1 MTGDAGPRD
10 ADLAAARRTLV
21 AVLNGYQNAALL
33 YVAAR
38 LGLADLLADGPK
50 DSAELARSLGAHGP
64 SLHRILRG
72 LVALGVCSQD
82 RDGRFG
88 ITPLGTWLEADR
100 PGSLRGLAVLTGEEY
115 AGAWGHLLHSAM
127 TGETGFRHAFG
138 MSQWEH
144 RQLHP
149 ELDELFNTG
158 LRQETAHAADAIVA
172 AYDFSK
178 FRTVADVGGGQGV
191 LLTAILKAHP
201 SVNGILFDQPHVV
214 AQARSCIEA
223 AGLAGRCAI
232 VGGNF
237 FDRVPDGADAHV
249 LKSVIHDW
257 DDDRGLDILR
267 NCRSVLAERGRLLLV
282 ERLLPDR
289 VEQDPGTVL
298 VDVRMLAVTG
308 GRERTE
314 AEYRALLAAA
324 GYTPTSVIPT
334 RSPFCIIEGVRAAG
348 E

>member
-1 MTGDAGPRD
+1 MTRDGGPRD
-10 ADLAAARRTLV
+10 ADLAAARRVLV
-21 AVLNGYQNAALL
+21 TALNGHQNAALL

-72 LVALGVCSQD
+72 LVALGVLSQD
-82 RDGRFG
+82 RDGRFSS
-88 ITPLGTWLEADR
+88 TPLATWLEADR

-127 TGETGFRHAFG
+127 TGETAFKHAFG

-158 LRQETAHAADAIVA
+158 LRQETAQAVAAIVA

-191 LLTAILKAHP
+191 LLAAILKAHP

-223 AGLAGRCAI
+223 AGLAARCAT
-232 VGGNF
+232 VGGDF
-237 FDRVPDGADAHV
+237 FDQVPDGADAHV

-257 DDDRGLDILR
+257 DDDRSLDILR
-267 NCRSVLAERGRLLLV
+267 NCRTALAERGRLLLV
-282 ERLLPDR
+282 ERLLPAR

-314 AEYRALLAAA
+314 AEYRALLSAA
-324 GYTPTSVIPT
+324 GLIPTSVIPT
-334 RSPFCIIEGVRAAG
+334 RSPFCVIESVRAG
-348 E
+348 GR